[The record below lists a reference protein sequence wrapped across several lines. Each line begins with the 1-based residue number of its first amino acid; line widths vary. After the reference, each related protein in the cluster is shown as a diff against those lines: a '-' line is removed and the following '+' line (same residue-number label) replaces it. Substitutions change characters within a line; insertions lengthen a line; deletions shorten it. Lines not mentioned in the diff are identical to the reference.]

1 MKILIAVLFS
11 FILLPVHAQVGNEL
25 KAADVI
31 AMNAPDS
38 CQASVAALG
47 RYFSSAFKKPAFRA
61 RAIYT
66 WTAMNI
72 SYDVSNKGRINA
84 ATPFGELVEQ
94 TMKTRF
100 AICQGYAS
108 VFKALCDACGITAYL
123 VQGYTRQNGNIT
135 EMSHAWVIAFI
146 DSSFFG
152 FDPTWGAGYI
162 TKGRYTRY
170 YNEQYFMMKPEVLIR
185 DHMPFDPMWEC
196 LNYPITNQD
205 FSKGKTVPENSGVL
219 FAYADSIRVYNS
231 LESKE
236 QCSAALRRLEAA
248 GIINNPLFDWSKYLR
263 DCISNERH
271 NDAATVTNKKV
282 RLFNDAVSAYN
293 NCISAFNIY
302 ADFWNRGFNPPKP
315 DPVIVD
321 MLNLCYS
328 YLDSCKNNLWQVD
341 ENDTEMKQSVKQ
353 LQQAVDETKENLDK
367 QKVFLKIYFNTDP
380 ISRPQLFRNYNA
392 AGFPVKK
399 SSGVKNNN

>member
-1 MKILIAVLFS
+1 MKNLIAVLFIFC
-11 FILLPVHAQVGNEL
+11 FIPLRAQVADEL

-38 CQASVAALG
+38 CQGSVVALG
-47 RYFSSAFKKPAFRA
+47 RYFSSAFKKPLYRA
-61 RAIYT
+61 RAVYT

-72 SYDVSNKGRINA
+72 TYDISNKGRINA
-84 ATPFGELVEQ
+84 ATPFSELVEQ
-94 TMKTRF
+94 TMKTRY

-108 VFKALCDACGITAYL
+108 VFKALCDACGITAYI
-123 VQGYTRQNGNIT
+123 VQGYTRQNGKIN
-135 EMSHAWVIAFI
+135 EMSHAWIIALI
-146 DSSFFG
+146 DSSYYG

-162 TKGRYTRY
+162 NKGHYTRY
-170 YNEQYFMMKPEVLIR
+170 YNEQFFMIKPDILIL

-196 LNYPITNQD
+196 LGSPINNNDFTN
-205 FSKGKTVPENSGVL
+205 GKTEPENNTGF

-231 LESKE
+231 LDTKG
-236 QCSAALRRLEAA
+236 QCSAALRRLEVA

-263 DCISNERH
+263 DCISNEKH
-271 NDAATVTNKKV
+271 NDITTVKNKNV
-282 RLFNDAVSAYN
+282 RLFNDAVNAYN

-302 ADFWNRGFNPPKP
+302 ADFWNRGFNPPKA

-328 YLDSCKNNLWQVD
+328 YLDTCKNSLWQVD
-341 ENDTEMKQSVKQ
+341 EGDQELKQSVKQ
-353 LQQAVDETKENLDK
+353 LQQAVDETKGNLDK

-380 ISRPQLFRNYNA
+380 MSRPQLFKNYNA
-392 AGFPVKK
+392 AGFPTKK
-399 SSGVKNNN
+399 

>member
-1 MKILIAVLFS
+1 MKILILVIFS
-11 FILLPVHAQVGNEL
+11 FILITLHAQVGSEL

-31 AMNAPDS
+31 AMNVPDS
-38 CQASVAALG
+38 CQLSVSALG

-72 SYDVSNKGRINA
+72 SYDISNKGRINA
-84 ATPFGELVEQ
+84 ATPFSELVEQ

-108 VFKALCDACGITAYL
+108 LFKALCDACAITSFI
-123 VQGYTRQNGNIT
+123 VQGYTRQNGNIN
-135 EMSHAWVIAFI
+135 EMSHAWIIAII
-146 DSSFFG
+146 DSSFYG

-162 TKGRYTRY
+162 NKGHYNRY
-170 YNEQYFMMKPEVLIR
+170 YNENFFMIKPEILIR

-196 LNYPITNQD
+196 LSHPVTNHD
-205 FSKGKTVPENSGVL
+205 FVGGKTEPESPGVS
-219 FAYADSIRVYNS
+219 FAFADSIRVYNS
-231 LESKE
+231 LEPKN

-263 DCISNERH
+263 DCISNETH
-271 NDAATVTNKKV
+271 NDAATVINKNV
-282 RLFNDAVSAYN
+282 RLFNDAVSDYN

-321 MLNLCYS
+321 MLNLCYN
-328 YLDSCKNNLWQVD
+328 YLDSCKNSLWQVD
-341 ENDTEMKQSVKQ
+341 EKDPDMKQSVKQ
-353 LQQAVDETKENLDK
+353 LQQAVDETKENIDK

-380 ISRPQLFRNYNA
+380 MLRPQLFRNYNA
-392 AGFPVKK
+392 AGFPTKK